1 MVKKS
6 PVKKNNSAVKERAQ
20 RVAYNLKRLRAGRGI
35 KTVNELIDLMNQQD
49 IEINHSYM
57 RRLESAH
64 APFGLDMEQRF
75 VQFYRV
81 DISEFYRPISATE
94 KDREIDFIRDSLSR
108 LEIDK
113 IRRIKD
119 LIPVLFGGF
128 DVDERRKGDSIPGE
142 EKSA

>member
-1 MVKKS
+1 MVKKAS
-6 PVKKNNSAVKERAQ
+6 VKKNDSAVKERAQ

-35 KTVNELIDLMNQQD
+35 KTVNELIDLMNQQE

-75 VQFYRV
+75 VQFYHV

-94 KDREIDFIRDSLSR
+94 KDRELEFVRDSLSR
-108 LEIDK
+108 LEIAQ

-119 LIPVLFGGF
+119 LIPVLFG
-128 DVDERRKGDSIPGE
+128 VNADEGIEDTTIRE
-142 EKSA
+142 EKRTA